1 MRMPVRVSPR
11 IAVTAAVVIAATAG
25 AVGMAGSASAAP
37 TAAQPRATSCDAG
50 TLYGT
55 YLFYANGFLVANG
68 ASIPFGFSGHETYD
82 GAGSVRGVLTSS
94 NDGTIAVGTTF
105 TGTYTVTADCVG
117 TLTVSVGGSSAHYT
131 LYIAPSGND
140 FTYTQTDPGVVLG
153 ATEHRA

>member
-1 MRMPVRVSPR
+1 MRMPVRLSPR
-11 IAVTAAVVIAATAG
+11 TALTAAVVIAATAG
-25 AVGMAGSASAAP
+25 AVGVASSASAAP
-37 TAAQPRATSCDAG
+37 TAAQPRSASCDAG

-55 YLFYANGFLVANG
+55 YLFYANGFLVSG
-68 ASIPFGFSGHETYD
+68 STSIPFGFSGHETYD
-82 GAGSVRGVLTSS
+82 GAGSVRGTLTSS
-94 NDGTIAVGTTF
+94 DGGTIAVGTTF

-117 TLTVSVGGSSAHYT
+117 TLTVTVDGGSAHYT